1 MKRQRW
7 LALLEGENMEL
18 KCSICRVQACRDEPG
33 AKVIPS
39 FCPAAEESEAL
50 VEARRIYE
58 SDADLR
64 ELAYSAA
71 QVEATGYCRWPRV
84 QEVME
89 FAQRLGVSH
98 LGIAT
103 CVGLLHEANLLQEI
117 LEANG
122 FQVSSVCCKVGSIPK
137 EEIGLADN
145 EKIHPGQFE
154 ALCNP
159 IGQALLLNDAGTGLN
174 IAVGL
179 CVGHDSL
186 FFRHSAAPVTVLV
199 AKDRVT
205 GHNPVAALY
214 TSHSYYRRLREE
226 KRTVSLE

>member
-1 MKRQRW
+1 
-7 LALLEGENMEL
+7 MEL

-33 AKVIPS
+33 TKVLPS
-39 FCPAAEESEAL
+39 YCPALQETSAL
-50 VEARRIYE
+50 QDAHAIYH
-58 SDADLR
+58 SNADIR
-64 ELAYSAA
+64 NLALSAA
-71 QVEATGYCRWPRV
+71 QVEATGYCHWSRV

-89 FAQRLGVSH
+89 YAKRIGAAH
-98 LGIAT
+98 LGIAS
-103 CVGLLHEANLLQEI
+103 CVGLLQETRLLQEI

-122 FQVSSVCCKVGSIPK
+122 FKVSSICCKVGSIPK
-137 EEIGLADN
+137 EEIGLVDS

-159 IGQALLLNDAGTGLN
+159 IGQAMLLNEAGTGLN
-174 IAVGL
+174 IVVGL

-186 FFRHSAAPVTVLV
+186 FFRHSIAPVTVLV

-214 TSHSYYRRLREE
+214 TSHSYYRRLRES
-226 KRTVSLE
+226 K

>member
-1 MKRQRW
+1 
-7 LALLEGENMEL
+7 LEL
-18 KCSICRVQACRDEPG
+18 KCSLCRVKACTQEPG
-33 AKVIPS
+33 VKPQPA
-39 FCPAAEESEAL
+39 FCPSGTESEVL
-50 VEARRIYE
+50 GGARQVYAMDDE
-58 SDADLR
+58 TQF
-64 ELAYSAA
+64 LARAAA
-71 QVEATGYCRWPRV
+71 QVEATGYGRWPRV

-89 FAQRLGVSH
+89 FARRIEATH

-103 CVGLLHEANLLQEI
+103 CIGLLHEAGLLQEI

-137 EEIGLADN
+137 EAIGLQDG

-159 IGQALLLNDAGTGLN
+159 VAQARLLNEAGTGLN
-174 IAVGL
+174 IVVGL

-186 FFRHSAAPVTVLV
+186 FFRHSQAPVTVLV

-205 GHNPVAALY
+205 GHNPAAALY
-214 TSHSYYRRLREE
+214 TSHSYYKRLRPE
-226 KRTVSLE
+226 KD

>member
-1 MKRQRW
+1 
-7 LALLEGENMEL
+7 MEL
-18 KCSICRVQACRDEPG
+18 KCSICRVQACREEPG
-33 AKVIPS
+33 AKPLPA
-39 FCPAAEESEAL
+39 FCPAATEPGTL
-50 VEARRIYE
+50 TEARQAYQSEGGVQR
-58 SDADLR
+58 
-64 ELAYSAA
+64 LARSAA

-89 FAQRLGVSH
+89 FARRIGATH

-103 CVGLLHEANLLQEI
+103 CVGLIQEARLLQDI

-137 EEIGLADN
+137 EEIGLTDE
-145 EKIHPGQFE
+145 EKVRPGQFE

-159 IGQALLLNDAGTGLN
+159 IGQAILLNKAGTGLN
-174 IAVGL
+174 IVVGL

-186 FFRHSAAPVTVLV
+186 FFSHSQAPVTVLV

-205 GHNPVAALY
+205 GHNPAAALY
-214 TSHSYYRRLREE
+214 TSHSYYRLGPDQG
-226 KRTVSLE
+226 

>member
-1 MKRQRW
+1 
-7 LALLEGENMEL
+7 MEL
-18 KCSICRVQACRDEPG
+18 KCSICRVQACSSTPG
-33 AKVIPS
+33 TKAVPV
-39 FCPAAEESEAL
+39 FCPASQELDAL
-50 VEARRIYE
+50 PDAHQLYHSDPEIQKLALSAARVEA
-58 SDADLR
+58 S
-64 ELAYSAA
+64 
-71 QVEATGYCRWPRV
+71 GYCRWPRV

-89 FAQRLGVSH
+89 FARGIGATR

-103 CVGLLHEANLLQEI
+103 CVGLIREAGLLQEI

-137 EEIGLADN
+137 EEIGLADD
-145 EKIHPGQFE
+145 EKVRPGQFE

-159 IGQALLLNDAGTGLN
+159 VGQAKLLNEAGTELN
-174 IAVGL
+174 IVVGL

-186 FFRHSAAPVTVLV
+186 FFKHSAAPVTVLV

-214 TSHSYYRRLREE
+214 TSHSYYRRLRENTQE
-226 KRTVSLE
+226 